1 MTPFLS
7 TPDQRFLFRA
17 LCVSCFVLGF
27 VGLYLLDHLRGRVG
41 GVW

>member
-17 LCVSCFVLGF
+17 VCASCFV
-27 VGLYLLDHLRGRVG
+27 VSCVALYFYDRLRGRVG

>member
-17 LCVSCFVLGF
+17 LCVSCFVLGCM
-27 VGLYLLDHLRGRVG
+27 GLLVLDRLRGRVG
-41 GVW
+41 GES